1 MSDDNP
7 ILNDYVF
14 KQVFGQK
21 DNDPLLI
28 AFLNAMLDGDIVVKS
43 VKILN
48 PELPRTS
55 ETSRNI
61 LLDVQAQVDD
71 GTYVDIEVQ
80 QGYSKDLLYRMS
92 VYGTRMVSKYSQ
104 KGTDFDSTRCIA
116 IWLLNCN
123 MPEFNIFGNDRIQ
136 GEVHFKSLDR
146 TELSL
151 PVELL
156 KIYPVELKKG
166 SRIEKF
172 SEIKKTWIEFLRAS
186 NDARK
191 TKKIE
196 ELETAYDKMQRITGS
211 AKYRNY
217 MEAVEKAEELERH
230 KLFGAK
236 ATGIAEG
243 EHKKAIETAKKMLS
257 DGMSAE
263 TVSKYSGLSI
273 EEVQKL
279 VR

>member
-1 MSDDNP
+1 MNNDNP

-21 DNDPLLI
+21 DDDPLLI
-28 AFLNAMLDGDIVVKS
+28 AFLNAMLDGELVVKS

-48 PELPRTS
+48 SELPRTS

-123 MPEFNIFGNDRIQ
+123 MPEFNMFGNDRIQ

-146 TELSL
+146 KELSL

-156 KIYPVELKKG
+156 KIYPIELKKG
-166 SRIEKF
+166 SNVEHF
-172 SEIKKTWIEFLRAS
+172 SEIKKTWIEFLSAS
-186 NDARK
+186 SEAKK
-191 TKKIE
+191 TKNVE
-196 ELETAYDKMQRITGS
+196 ELEIAYDKMQRITGS
-211 AKYRNY
+211 EKYRNY

-230 KLFGAK
+230 KLFSAK
-236 ATGIAEG
+236 TIGLAEG
-243 EHKKAIETAKKMLS
+243 EHKKAIETAKKMLLKGQDADTIS
-257 DGMSAE
+257 E
-263 TVSKYSGLSI
+263 CTELSI
-273 EEVQKL
+273 DELKKL
-279 VR
+279 